1 MADNICSC
9 NGVFLVLYDFLVM
22 NQNEH
27 LLSLSGLSLER
38 MSSFLQVV
46 EAGNIAKAALGDAT
60 KQSQFSRQIKEME
73 SFFGVAL
80 TRRVGRRIEITDEGH
95 RLALIIRRQFR
106 ELEDFRAAM
115 AGKSVQVRFGA
126 QGSIIEWILTPRINE
141 IRKALGDVT
150 VELEQM
156 RTLDVM
162 RAVAD
167 GRIDFG
173 ILRVDALPKETKRW
187 KLGTVGYALFAAK
200 TPWKPLGS
208 VERAIEQF
216 PMVELLPGGQ
226 FGSRWQEWLAEK
238 KLRPQIIAR
247 LASFTQMARVV
258 RTGKA
263 AAVLPEIATVEL
275 DPKQFHAQTINGLP
289 QRTMA
294 LIANPRSL
302 ERAGLNANATSC
314 LEEILALD
322 KVI

>member
-1 MADNICSC
+1 MFN
-9 NGVFLVLYDFLVM
+9 NLYDFSVM
-22 NQNEH
+22 NQSAH
-27 LLSLSGLSLER
+27 LLSTSGLSLER
-38 MSSFLQVV
+38 MNSFLQVV

-95 RLALIIRRQFR
+95 HLALMIRRQFR

-126 QGSIIEWILTPRINE
+126 QGSIIDWILTPRIDE

-173 ILRVDALPKETKRW
+173 ILRADALPKETKRR
-187 KLGTVGYALFAAK
+187 KLGNVGYALFVAK
-200 TPWKPLGS
+200 NTGKSPGYVEQAIQKFPL
-208 VERAIEQF
+208 
-216 PMVELLPGGQ
+216 VELLPGGQ
-226 FGSRWQEWLAEK
+226 FGSRWQAWLSEK
-238 KLRPQIIAR
+238 KLHPHVIAR

-263 AAVLPEIATVEL
+263 AAVLPEIASVEL
-275 DPKQFHAQTINGLP
+275 DPRRFHAEPIASLP
-289 QRTMA
+289 QRAMV
-294 LIANPRSL
+294 LIANTRSL
-302 ERAGLNANATSC
+302 ERAGLDANATNR
-314 LEEILALD
+314 LE
-322 KVI
+322 KVLGLEKML